1 MCYWMLSSCSIRKC
15 YSTDGYF
22 KNALTIISPKIKSE
36 TNNAGWKLMLMFKRV
51 IFSFRPIF
59 LGCISISYDLWVGSL
74 AMQKPCQGHW
84 PGHCPVVG
92 ERRCTG
98 CARGSKILSE
108 TWRYRKEKMLYLW
121 KGRWNLHITLLKMK
135 SIFPPPPF
143 LRFQT
148 LIFQGVPDVSRW
160 VVGRNGSPSS
170 DFFSKPAFRV
180 FISSK
185 AA

>member
-1 MCYWMLSSCSIRKC
+1 MQVGSWCWCSNR
-15 YSTDGYF
+15 
-22 KNALTIISPKIKSE
+22 
-36 TNNAGWKLMLMFKRV
+36 W
-51 IFSFRPIF
+51 FSATMQSF

-108 TWRYRKEKMLYLW
+108 TWRYRKEKMLYIW
-121 KGRWNLHITLLKMK
+121 KGRWNLNITLLNMK

-148 LIFQGVPDVSRW
+148 LIFPGVPDVSRC

-170 DFFSKPAFRV
+170 DFLSKPAFRV

>member
-1 MCYWMLSSCSIRKC
+1 MQVGSWCWCSNR
-15 YSTDGYF
+15 
-22 KNALTIISPKIKSE
+22 
-36 TNNAGWKLMLMFKRV
+36 W
-51 IFSFRPIF
+51 FSATMQFF

-84 PGHCPVVG
+84 PGHCRVVG

-121 KGRWNLHITLLKMK
+121 KGRWNLNITLLKMK
-135 SIFPPPPF
+135 NIFPPPPF

-170 DFFSKPAFRV
+170 DFLSKPAFRV

>member
-1 MCYWMLSSCSIRKC
+1 MQEKILANTFKPATQATGRYSSQNPWHQPSTPAILEVGLTLAFISNLPKSTRKLSRCW
-15 YSTDGYF
+15 
-22 KNALTIISPKIKSE
+22 E
-36 TNNAGWKLMLMFKRV
+36 
-51 IFSFRPIF
+51 
-59 LGCISISYDLWVGSL
+59 GSL
-74 AMQKPCQGHW
+74 PPLQSLHPRPKMK
-84 PGHCPVVG
+84 
-92 ERRCTG
+92 
-98 CARGSKILSE
+98 

-121 KGRWNLHITLLKMK
+121 KGRWNLNITLLKMK
-135 SIFPPPPF
+135 NIFPPPPF